1 MAASTEVTESA
12 TRYDCTRGGAGLAW
26 IPLVAMTDRSGPI
39 ERAASIADEVL
50 FPNAM
55 ATEEEGAVR
64 VASLDR
70 IAEAGLYGL
79 AGPEDAGGE
88 GAGLATLCSVTEML
102 AAGCLAT
109 TSVWV
114 QHHSL
119 VRALTALG
127 PVPVRE
133 EWLGPLCRGERRAGV
148 ALAGLLP
155 GTPRLTARPV
165 RGAWILDGSSPWV
178 TGWGRIDALHVAAR
192 GPGGDIVWL
201 LVDARERTGL
211 EAERRRLVAVRQQLV
226 AVDASAT
233 VRLDFAGL
241 EVPEERVIA
250 VQEAVDLAAMMLAPL
265 RINGSLA
272 LGVVRR
278 CCRLIGPSSLDDALE
293 ACRRALDDAGIDDIA
308 EARASACELA
318 LRAGAALMV
327 REGSDSVTLDRHAQR
342 LAREA
347 LFLLVFGTRPLI
359 RAALL
364 ERLGGHRAGP

>member
-1 MAASTEVTESA
+1 MTG
-12 TRYDCTRGGAGLAW
+12 RPD
-26 IPLVAMTDRSGPI
+26 PL
-39 ERAASIADEVL
+39 ERAAGIAEGVL
-50 FPNAM
+50 FPNAL
-55 ATEEEGAVR
+55 ATEAEGAVR

-70 IAEAGLYGL
+70 LAEAGLYGL
-79 AGPEDAGGE
+79 AGPEDAGGA
-88 GAGLATLCSVTEML
+88 GADLATLCGATELL

-109 TSVWV
+109 TFVWV

-119 VRALTALG
+119 VRALGALG
-127 PVPVRE
+127 PAHLRE

-155 GTPRLTARPV
+155 GSPRLTARPV
-165 RGAWILDGSSPWV
+165 HGAWILDGSAPWV

-192 GPGGDIVWL
+192 GPGGDVVWL
-201 LVDARERTGL
+201 LVDARERTGS
-211 EAERRRLVAVRQQLV
+211 EAERRRLVAVRQRLV

-241 EVPEERVIA
+241 EVPDERVIA
-250 VQEAVDLAAMMLAPL
+250 VQEAVDLAAVMLAPL

-278 CCRLIGPSSLDDALE
+278 CCRLIGPSSLDDSLE
-293 ACRRALDDAGIDDIA
+293 ACRRALDEAGPDDIA
-308 EARASACELA
+308 EARASASELA
-318 LRAGAALMV
+318 LRAGAAVMV
-327 REGSDSVTLDRHAQR
+327 REGSSSVTLDRHAQR

-347 LFLLVFGTRPLI
+347 LFLLVFGTRPPI

-364 ERLGGHRAGP
+364 ERLGGHRAAPAP

>member
-1 MAASTEVTESA
+1 M
-12 TRYDCTRGGAGLAW
+12 
-26 IPLVAMTDRSGPI
+26 
-39 ERAASIADEVL
+39 SIAS
-50 FPNAM
+50 A
-55 ATEEEGAVR
+55 
-64 VASLDR
+64 
-70 IAEAGLYGL
+70 
-79 AGPEDAGGE
+79 
-88 GAGLATLCSVTEML
+88 
-102 AAGCLAT
+102 
-109 TSVWV
+109 
-114 QHHSL
+114 
-119 VRALTALG
+119 
-127 PVPVRE
+127 
-133 EWLGPLCRGERRAGV
+133 
-148 ALAGLLP
+148 
-155 GTPRLTARPV
+155 
-165 RGAWILDGSSPWV
+165 PWV

-250 VQEAVDLAAMMLAPL
+250 VQEAVDLAAMMLARL

-278 CCRLIGPSSLDDALE
+278 CCRLIGPSSLDDSLE
-293 ACRRALDDAGIDDIA
+293 TCRRALDDAGIDDIA
-308 EARASACELA
+308 EARASASELA

-327 REGSDSVTLDRHAQR
+327 REGSDSVLLDRHAQR

-347 LFLLVFGTRPLI
+347 LFLLVFGTRPPI